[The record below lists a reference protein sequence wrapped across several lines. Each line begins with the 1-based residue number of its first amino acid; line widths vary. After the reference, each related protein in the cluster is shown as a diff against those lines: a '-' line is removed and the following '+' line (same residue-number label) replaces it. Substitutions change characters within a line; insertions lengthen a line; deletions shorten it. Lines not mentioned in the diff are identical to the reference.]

1 MLTSASYAPADTRHA
16 QRVPETHIYS
26 VPVVREL
33 PRPVPHGLGS
43 TAW

>member
-1 MLTSASYAPADTRHA
+1 MLTSTPTPRSTPGPLSASPAHM
-16 QRVPETHIYS
+16 YS

>member
-1 MLTSASYAPADTRHA
+1 MLTSASYAPVDSRHA
-16 QRVPETHIYS
+16 PRLAEAHMYT

>member
-1 MLTSASYAPADTRHA
+1 MPTSHSFAPVDTRSAERLSGAH
-16 QRVPETHIYS
+16 TYS

-33 PRPVPHGLGS
+33 PRPTPQGLGS

>member
-1 MLTSASYAPADTRHA
+1 MLTSDSFAPVDTRSA
-16 QRVPETHIYS
+16 QRLSEAHMYS

>member
-1 MLTSASYAPADTRHA
+1 MPTSTSFAPVDTRSA
-16 QRVPETHIYS
+16 QRLSAHMYS

>member
-1 MLTSASYAPADTRHA
+1 MPTSTSFAPVDTRSA
-16 QRVPETHIYS
+16 QRLPAHPYS

>member
-1 MLTSASYAPADTRHA
+1 MLASASFAPADTRSA
-16 QRVPETHIYS
+16 QRLSGAHTYT

-43 TAW
+43 IAW

>member
-1 MLTSASYAPADTRHA
+1 MPTSASFAPADTRSA
-16 QRVPETHIYS
+16 QRLSAHASS

>member
-1 MLTSASYAPADTRHA
+1 MRTSTQRHSGTHASA
-16 QRVPETHIYS
+16 

-43 TAW
+43 IAW